1 MYNAYAE
8 VQGSEQKLKERLPN
22 VIKRLEMLRQE
33 NDISFILNLFQPIRK
48 KKKNNL
54 ANLPSKY

>member
-8 VQGSEQKLKERLPN
+8 VQGSEQKLRERLPN

-48 KKKNNL
+48 KKQL
-54 ANLPSKY
+54 G